1 MFDDLGLGN
10 ESRLLIVRVDEA
22 DGKAYMEWE
31 YRLGALTQLFGDA
44 DPTVSGNVLGAFWI
58 QEYGPDTR
66 WGDAQAGIV
75 EVTREGKE
83 VAWQLLI
90 EGDACYEPKCFHC
103 VDRDDDSYLDHHYV
117 EPHIG
122 TWFVY
127 SAERFYDGPVL
138 PSINSR
144 DRAECHGGQ
153 LRFTVF
159 NSFKQSTRFSGTYA
173 LTDMASGK
181 KDGDTIVEGGFE
193 FKTHWRPT
201 KVEAAVADRY
211 SNNTDVRLT
220 VTNSRGKS
228 ASVDLVCH

>member
-1 MFDDLGLGN
+1 MFDDLGLGG
-10 ESRLLIVRVDEA
+10 ESRLLIVRVDESE
-22 DGKAYMEWE
+22 GKAYLVWE

-103 VDRDDDSYLDHHYV
+103 IDRDDDSYLDHHYV

-153 LRFTVF
+153 LGSPCSTV
-159 NSFKQSTRFSGTYA
+159 QAVDGFSARA
-173 LTDMASGK
+173 LTDMASAR
-181 KDGDTIVEGGFE
+181 DGTRSSRAASSSRRTGG
-193 FKTHWRPT
+193 RP
-201 KVEAAVADRY
+201 R
-211 SNNTDVRLT
+211 
-220 VTNSRGKS
+220 SRRRSRTGTRTTPT
-228 ASVDLVCH
+228 CG